1 MQATG
6 VKSTAL
12 HLPSTKN
19 RGRTGMGQPPVTRL
33 QFDPGFNW
41 PFEGTLAWPIEVAY
55 YLSILFY
62 SSTYVGKK
70 MFSVLCNNWGVQ
82 TVQQEAI
89 LGAFIYPL
97 LARAW
102 TTMLSIAAKAKRRVH
117 AYVKLPAPAI
127 HLFPMMAALPLPHD
141 GSFASSP

>member
-6 VKSTAL
+6 SESTAL
-12 HLPSTKN
+12 HLPSTEN
-19 RGRTGMGQPPVTRL
+19 RGQTAMGRPPVTQL

-41 PFEGTLAWPIEVAY
+41 PFEGTLAWPVEVVY

-82 TVQQEAI
+82 TAQQEAI

-97 LARAW
+97 LACAR
-102 TTMLSIAAKAKRRVH
+102 TTMLSE
-117 AYVKLPAPAI
+117 
-127 HLFPMMAALPLPHD
+127 
-141 GSFASSP
+141 G